1 MGDGEARQGAGL
13 TFRLDPEAK
22 ALIATATPDAAALPI
37 DEGWLRARLAELGH
51 GALRYLPLA
60 ATRLLAG
67 YNSGEAVEVKL
78 AESVD
83 AAFNIVVAPD
93 GLEAR
98 LRIQPAQG
106 GAPVARPAVLA
117 ALADMGIGR
126 GILDAAIDAA
136 IAAGAAADAVI
147 ARGLPPDHGRDGWF
161 ESLVPEVRSRAPRV
175 DETGHTDYRDLGE
188 ILVVHPGDALLRRH
202 GPTPGRDGATLLG
215 ETIPAKPG
223 KEVMFAASLPGTAP
237 DAADPDLLRAAITGQ
252 PVVVR
257 GGMIVE
263 PVFKI
268 ETVGTASGNIDF
280 DGSVV
285 IKGDVAAG
293 MTVRATGDIEVG
305 GVVERGT
312 LEAGGSIVIKG
323 GAIGDLGHKGGAGGE
338 SHIRCGGCFN
348 AAYAQQATVEAG
360 DGIFIDDM
368 AMQCALT
375 AINHVR
381 VGNNKRGHIIGGTV
395 HATLSI
401 TAKVIGS
408 PNRVRT
414 HLEIGVNPL
423 MHKQLLAKA
432 TERDG
437 KETQLLEVSKLL
449 AFAQAHAGKLPPPM
463 IEKARATAAALS
475 ADIAALRE
483 EQDAMTKKIDLSMQA
498 CVRVEQALYE
508 GVEVLMGNQR
518 YRVVGEHGPCA
529 VGIGIGGLG
538 LLPLEEVSPPDAEE
552 ERPAAG

>member
-22 ALIATATPDAAALPI
+22 ALIAAATPDAAALPI
-37 DEGWLRARLAELGH
+37 DEDWLRARLAELGH

-67 YNSGEAVEVKL
+67 YNSGGTVEVKL
-78 AESVD
+78 AEIVD
-83 AAFNIVVAPD
+83 AAFDIVVAPD

-98 LRIQPAQG
+98 LRVQPAQG
-106 GAPVARPAVLA
+106 GAPVARAAVLA

-136 IAAGAAADAVI
+136 IADRAATDAVI
-147 ARGLPPDHGRDGWF
+147 ARGLPPEHGRDGWF
-161 ESLVPEVRSRAPRV
+161 ESLVPEVRSRVPHV
-175 DETGHTDYRDLGE
+175 DATGHTDYRDLGA

-202 GPTPGRDGATLLG
+202 APTAGRDGATLLG
-215 ETIPAKPG
+215 EAVPARPG

-237 DAADPDLLRAAITGQ
+237 DADDPDLLRAAITGQ
-252 PVVVR
+252 PVAVR

-268 ETVGTASGNIDF
+268 EAVGTASGNIDF
-280 DGSVV
+280 DGSVI

-305 GVVERGT
+305 VVVERGT

-323 GAIGDLGHKGGAGGE
+323 GAIGDLGHKGGGE

-360 DGIFIDDM
+360 DSIFIDDM

-381 VGNNKRGHIIGGTV
+381 VGNHKRGHIIGGTV

-401 TAKVIGS
+401 AAKVVGS

-449 AFAQAHAGKLPPPM
+449 AFAQAHPGKLPPPM
-463 IEKARATAAALS
+463 IEKARATAAAL
-475 ADIAALRE
+475 ATDIAALRE

-529 VGIGIGGLG
+529 VGLGQGGLG

-552 ERPAAG
+552 ERPATG